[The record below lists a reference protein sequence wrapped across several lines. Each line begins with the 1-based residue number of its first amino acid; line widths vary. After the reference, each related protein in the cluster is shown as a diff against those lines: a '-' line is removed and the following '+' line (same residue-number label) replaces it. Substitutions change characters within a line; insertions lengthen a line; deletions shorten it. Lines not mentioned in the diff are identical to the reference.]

1 VLLVDPGTAGPGE
14 VFAAALDGN
23 NRAELIGE
31 HTLGRAAR
39 QQLIKLPDGSGLLL
53 TNLRYQTPA
62 GKDIHEK
69 GLEPDV
75 VVDAPDVEFG
85 SEPPTT
91 DPILDKALQ
100 VVADKK
106 AA

>member
-1 VLLVDPGTAGPGE
+1 VNPGTSGAAE

-39 QQLIKLPDGSGLLL
+39 QQLVKLPDGSGLLL
-53 TNLRYQTPA
+53 TNVRYLTPA

-69 GLEPDV
+69 GLEPKV
-75 VVDAPDVEFG
+75 AVDEPDVEFG
-85 SEPPTT
+85 AEAPAA
-91 DPILDKALQ
+91 DPILDRALQ
-100 VVADKK
+100 LLADNK